1 MNCPREGVEPWL
13 RLVHA
18 PRVGPVATRDL
29 LDRFGDAASVIA
41 ADRQRLR
48 AAGLEPAAIAT
59 LLDSTTPEGVQRD
72 LDWADGVGRHLL
84 TLADPRYPGQLR
96 EIHDPPPVLYVLG
109 DPEVLAYPAIAI
121 VGSRH
126 PTPAGRD
133 IARAFAR
140 HLAGNG
146 LIVNSGLALGID
158 AAAHEG
164 ALHADGL
171 TVAVAGTGVD
181 RVYPSRHAD
190 LARRI
195 GEHGAL
201 VSELPIGT
209 RPTREAFPRRNRI
222 LSGLATG
229 TLVVEA
235 ALRSG
240 SLITARCALE
250 QGRELFAIPGS
261 IHNPLARGCH
271 ALLRQGAKLVETAD
285 DVLEELAPVI
295 GPVPSAGTEGDK
307 ETCAPACAN
316 EEDPDYARLL
326 ACLDWEPRGVD
337 ELARASGLSA
347 ASVASML
354 LRLELDGVIRTVPGG
369 LYQRR

>member
-1 MNCPREGVEPWL
+1 MSHPTDGVEPWL

-18 PRVGPVATRDL
+18 PGLGPAASREL
-29 LDRFGDAASVIA
+29 LQRFG
-41 ADRQRLR
+41 
-48 AAGLEPAAIAT
+48 EPAAIIAAGRSRLRT
-59 LLDSTTPEGVQRD
+59 AGVGEEAVQALLAADVPAGVRRD
-72 LDWADGVGRHLL
+72 LDWAAEPRHHLL
-84 TLADPRYPGQLR
+84 DLHDPRYPSRLR
-96 EIHDPPPVLYVLG
+96 QIHDPPPVLYVSG
-109 DPEVLAYPAIAI
+109 DPEVLSYPALAI

-133 IARAFAR
+133 TARAFAR
-140 HLAGNG
+140 HLARRG

-158 AAAHEG
+158 AASHEG
-164 ALHADGL
+164 ALDGDGL
-171 TVAVAGTGVD
+171 TVGVAATGLD
-181 RVYPSRHAD
+181 QVYPARHAD

-195 GEHGAL
+195 AEQGAL

-209 RPTREAFPRRNRI
+209 RPSREAFPRRNRI
-222 LSGLATG
+222 LAGLSVG

-285 DVLEELAPVI
+285 DVLEELAPLL
-295 GPVPSAGTEGDK
+295 GPLPAGPGEGPA
-307 ETCAPACAN
+307 EPAPALT
-316 EEDPDYARLL
+316 EDPEYARLL
-326 ACLDWEPRGVD
+326 ACLDWEPRAID
-337 ELARASGLSA
+337 ELSTAARLPAG
-347 ASVASML
+347 SVASML
-354 LRLELDGVIRTVPGG
+354 LRLELEGLVRSIPGG
-369 LYQRR
+369 FYQRR